1 MMFSQIFQRF
11 MEQRPVPVMVQ
22 ALLER
27 VLSPSKLD
35 AWFVRTAVDQ

>member
-35 AWFVRTAVDQ
+35 AWFARTAVDQ